1 MVEATIDDNLPPPL
15 LIVFGI
21 STTLVVVIH
30 LMALMVST
38 CMYPDIEAVANSNRI
53 DVSTAEYVCILE
65 VILEENLTIIPV

>member
-1 MVEATIDDNLPPPL
+1 MVEATIDEGLPEPL
-15 LIVFGI
+15 LVVFGI

-53 DVSTAEYVCILE
+53 AVSTI
-65 VILEENLTIIPV
+65 